1 MNCPFDNEKHRT
13 VFIDEDINDEIKSQL
28 YFIMG
33 EKLAINS
40 DMNFDETDLG
50 LIFDNSIC
58 NKINSF
64 LYLNLKIISIFFR
77 GFLMILNGINSAIN
91 FNCRF
96 NSDNLSLNEYFDIKN
111 KFLRNNKLRQYLIQ
125 NKNFREF
132 IINYIKKYKNNNIYM
147 FIYKTLNEIKGKNF
161 IDMNKYFE
169 NNFKEH
175 IRNGIINYYNF
186 DFINL
191 EKCFKDALKYNENN
205 NDKNTKNDFILS
217 PSIKYTLFQLL
228 NIDKKIIEKNNS
240 FYKIHSFIEYLETDT
255 SYLSKFQI
263 YKIYNSFKIT
273 YKPRISKLYLGKQSA
288 SKIPNSSYF
297 NNFYNNIT
305 INTNEENQI
314 DRSMNLQNKINNIP
328 NIDNIFGQILKG
340 ENFSSKKP
348 EIIKE
353 NQNPK
358 MEIKYKRINKEPSPY
373 PKARKGT
380 VVGRNSSYYNRLN
393 NPFSK
398 NSNYINRRKNLQLS
412 NSKDIKKNTQSF
424 REKNGSNK
432 SKNKDNKNNILTDI
446 ENYNDNKFGQRSNK
460 RKNTYNMEGSNQNL
474 KKLGFNKKINNFGLN
489 ISHKEVIH
497 GPISSSKKYENN
509 FGHIPKLAGDLDDD
523 LISDED

>member
-1 MNCPFDNEKHRT
+1 
-13 VFIDEDINDEIKSQL
+13 
-28 YFIMG
+28 
-33 EKLAINS
+33 
-40 DMNFDETDLG
+40 
-50 LIFDNSIC
+50 
-58 NKINSF
+58 
-64 LYLNLKIISIFFR
+64 
-77 GFLMILNGINSAIN
+77 
-91 FNCRF
+91 
-96 NSDNLSLNEYFDIKN
+96 
-111 KFLRNNKLRQYLIQ
+111 
-125 NKNFREF
+125 
-132 IINYIKKYKNNNIYM
+132 M

-240 FYKIHSFIEYLETDT
+240 FYKIHSFNEYLETDT

-373 PKARKGT
+373 SKARKGT